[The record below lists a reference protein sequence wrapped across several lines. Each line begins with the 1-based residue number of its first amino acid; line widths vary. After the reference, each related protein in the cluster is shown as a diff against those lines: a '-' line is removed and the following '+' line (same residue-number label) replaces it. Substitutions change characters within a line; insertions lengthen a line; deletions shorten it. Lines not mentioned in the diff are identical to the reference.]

1 MYRRVLL
8 PLDGSRESEETYG
21 MVKEELEPDA
31 DVILLQVI
39 PPAKTQRVAGHII
52 LGSQQEESDRLEAMG
67 YLRAVARR
75 LGGSLPDEERGE
87 WSCEVSVSNSVADGI
102 INAARAGEA
111 DLIAMYTHD
120 RKLLARHIKTS
131 IAKEVQRKASV
142 DVQVYWA
149 HELEGYVH
157 GDRFASADPAV
168 DPRILKQVDVFRDL
182 SDDQLT
188 KVCALGVATGVDAGG
203 NLGLG
208 GESGDQLYVILEG
221 EAHLTTHSEVG
232 EISVRIALPGE
243 AFPLATLLGSGTLV
257 TSGKA
262 LTDMRVL
269 AIPRSELLGLCYR
282 EPELGI
288 RVYAS
293 VGRLFSNRYAETLA
307 HVAIAA
313 EREMRESTA

>member
-8 PLDGSRESEETYG
+8 PLDGSRESEETFG
-21 MVKEELEPDA
+21 MIREELEPGA
-31 DVILLQVI
+31 EVILLQVI
-39 PPAKTQRVAGHII
+39 PPAKTQRVGGHII
-52 LGSQQEESDRLEAMG
+52 MGSQQEEADRIESLG
-67 YLRAVARR
+67 YLRAVSRR
-75 LGGSLPDEERGE
+75 LGGSGGE
-87 WSCEVSVSNSVADGI
+87 GGSGNWRCEVSVSNSVSDGI
-102 INAARAGEA
+102 VSAARSGGA

-120 RKLLARHIKTS
+120 RKLLARHVKAS
-131 IAKEVQRKASV
+131 IAKEVQRKADI
-142 DVQVYWA
+142 DVRVFWS

-157 GDRFASADPAV
+157 GDPTAAASAFDC
-168 DPRILKQVDVFRDL
+168 RILKQVDVFRDL
-182 SDDQLT
+182 SDDQLA
-188 KVCALGVATGVDAGG
+188 KVAAIGAVSTVSAGDT
-203 NLGLG
+203 LGLG

-257 TSGKA
+257 TSGRA
-262 LTDMRVL
+262 LTDMQVL
-269 AIPRSELLGLCYR
+269 AIPRSELLDLCYR

-307 HVAIAA
+307 HVAIVA
-313 EREMRESTA
+313 ERELRESNA

>member
-8 PLDGSRESEETYG
+8 PLDGSRESEETFG
-21 MVKEELEPDA
+21 LIRDELDPDA
-31 DVILLQVI
+31 EVILVQVI

-52 LGSQQEESDRLEAMG
+52 LGSQQEESDRLEAKG

-75 LGGSLPDEERGE
+75 LSGSRGE
-87 WSCEVSVSNSVADGI
+87 DEVGEWRCEVAVSDSIPDGI
-102 INAARAGEA
+102 VNAARSGGA
-111 DLIAMYTHD
+111 DLIAMYTQD

-131 IAKEVQRKASV
+131 IAKEVQRKAPI
-142 DVQVYWA
+142 DVKVFWA

-157 GDRFASADPAV
+157 GGQIAGANPAV
-168 DPRILKQVDVFRDL
+168 DSRILKQVDVFRDL
-182 SDDQLT
+182 SDEQLA
-188 KVCALGVATGVDAGG
+188 KVCDLGAATSVAAGD

-243 AFPLATLLGSGTLV
+243 AFPLAALLGSGTLV
-257 TSGKA
+257 TSGRA

-293 VGRLFSNRYAETLA
+293 VGRLFSNRYSETLA

>member
-8 PLDGSRESEETYG
+8 PLDGSRESEETFG
-21 MVKEELEPDA
+21 MIREELEPGA
-31 DVILLQVI
+31 EVILLQVI
-39 PPAKTQRVAGHII
+39 PPARTQRFGGHII
-52 LGSQQEESDRLEAMG
+52 MGVQQEEADRIESLG
-67 YLRAVARR
+67 YLRAVSRR
-75 LGGSLPDEERGE
+75 LSGTGGDGGPGNWR
-87 WSCEVSVSNSVADGI
+87 CEVSVSDSVSDGI
-102 INAARAGEA
+102 VNAARSGSA

-120 RKLLARHIKTS
+120 RKLLARHVKTS
-131 IAKEVQRKASV
+131 IAKEVQRKADI
-142 DVQVYWA
+142 DVRVFWS
-149 HELEGYVH
+149 HELEGYAH
-157 GDRFASADPAV
+157 GDRTAAADTAF
-168 DPRILKQVDVFRDL
+168 DFRILKQVDVFRDL
-182 SDDQLT
+182 SDDQLA
-188 KVCALGVATGVDAGG
+188 KVAAIGATTTVSAGD

-257 TSGKA
+257 TSGRA
-262 LTDMRVL
+262 LTDMQVL
-269 AIPRSELLGLCYR
+269 AIPRSELLDLCYR

-307 HVAIAA
+307 HVAIVA
-313 EREMRESTA
+313 ERELRESNA